1 MPENARRGLKAR
13 WRGPIQEASRD
24 NPYRHKMFAPF
35 RNPAHT
41 YHQLGTETS
50 VSGASAHRLID
61 MLFEGA
67 SEFIA
72 KADDAIARGDIAS
85 KGESITRAI
94 RIVDEGLNAA
104 LDMSAGEVAEN
115 LRSLYLFVS
124 MQLLTASRD
133 NDRARLAVAR
143 RTLAEI
149 HGAWKQIAPN
159 RNTQRELETI

>member
-1 MPENARRGLKAR
+1 
-13 WRGPIQEASRD
+13 
-24 NPYRHKMFAPF
+24 MFAPF
-35 RNPAHT
+35 RNPTQA
-41 YHQLGTETS
+41 YRQLGTETA
-50 VSGASAHRLID
+50 VSDANPHRLID

-72 KADDAIARGDIAS
+72 KADAAIVRRDLAT

-115 LRSLYLFVS
+115 LRSLYLFVEL
-124 MQLLTASRD
+124 QLLAASRD
-133 NDRARLAVAR
+133 NDRERLAVAR

-149 HGAWKQIAPN
+149 HAAWRQIAPA
-159 RNTQRELETI
+159 RNSQPDFETA

>member
-1 MPENARRGLKAR
+1 
-13 WRGPIQEASRD
+13 
-24 NPYRHKMFAPF
+24 MFAPF
-35 RNPAHT
+35 RSPAQA
-41 YHQLGTETS
+41 YRQLGTETAIS
-50 VSGASAHRLID
+50 DANPHRLID

-72 KADDAIARGDIAS
+72 KADDAMARGDIAA
-85 KGESITRAI
+85 KGEAITRAI

-104 LDMSAGEVAEN
+104 LDMSAGEIAEN

-124 MQLLTASRD
+124 LQLLEASRH

-149 HGAWKQIAPN
+149 HAGWKQIAPD
-159 RNTQRELETI
+159 RAVQRDLETA

>member
-1 MPENARRGLKAR
+1 
-13 WRGPIQEASRD
+13 
-24 NPYRHKMFAPF
+24 MFAPF
-35 RNPAHT
+35 RNPAQA
-41 YHQLGTETS
+41 YQRLGTETA
-50 VSGASAHRLID
+50 VSDADPHRLID

-72 KADDAIARGDIAS
+72 KADDAIVRRDLAT

-115 LRSLYLFVS
+115 LRSLYLFVEL
-124 MQLLTASRD
+124 QLLAASRD
-133 NDRARLAVAR
+133 NDRERLAVAR

-149 HGAWKQIAPN
+149 HAGWKQIAPG
-159 RNTQRELETI
+159 RSVQRELETV